1 MKKYGISLAALFLV
15 GSMFA
20 VEPTKKD
27 EAKEIKPEVKTEQPA
42 VQKHIGYPTSVNKYV
57 NDFAKV
63 IEAADTERLKNTLES
78 LETQTGIQLCVV
90 TIDSM
95 SDFQGTEQSIKPF
108 ATGLFNAWGIGK
120 KDANN
125 GVLLLV
131 AVKDHKVRITLGRG
145 YPSDYDARMAT
156 VIKNDLLPFFKHNQ
170 YSRGIYEGSLAI
182 IKTITKEETWLE
194 RHVWDIIIWIL
205 IFIIAMVAFS
215 CFKSGKTGWGW
226 GLLALIGGL
235 LLLLWS
241 MSSGDNKSDGFGG
254 GKSDGGG
261 ADGEW

>member
-1 MKKYGISLAALFLV
+1 MKKYGIVLSALFLI
-15 GSMFA
+15 SSITA
-20 VEPTKKD
+20 EPTKKV
-27 EAKEIKPEVKTEQPA
+27 EAKDAKTEKKTEQKK
-42 VQKHIGYPTSVNKYV
+42 QTGYPTSTSKYV

-63 IEAADTERLKNTLES
+63 IEAADAERLKNTLES

-90 TIDSM
+90 TINSM
-95 SDFQGTEQSIKPF
+95 SDYQGTESSIEKF
-108 ATGLFNAWGIGK
+108 ATELLNAWNIGK
-120 KDANN
+120 KDKNN
-125 GVLLLV
+125 GVLLLI
-131 AVKDHKVRITLGRG
+131 AVKDHKTKIALGRG
-145 YPSDYDARMAT
+145 YPSDYNGRMAT
-156 VIKNDLLPFFKHNQ
+156 VIKNDLVPFFKHDQ
-170 YSRGIYEGSLAI
+170 YSRGIYEGSIAI
-182 IKTITKEETWLE
+182 IKTLTKEETWFQ
-194 RHVWDIIIWIL
+194 HYMWDIILWIL